1 MKKFLIDRIL
11 LISIIS
17 LIVFISLFYM
27 NTLLPFFIGVF
38 IAYLLSPIIKFFDR
52 KKVNRNISSL
62 LVLVAFYLFI
72 YVFILLVIPIIA
84 EQTIRFLE
92 KFPSLLNQIEFQ
104 ISKISIFINSNFL
117 DLNYKE
123 VLKNLNEG
131 IGSFL
136 KTLISKLFFSSLAIV
151 NLLSFIIVTPVVT
164 WYFLKDWNSIVLFFN
179 NNIPSKYQKIAKKN
193 LKEVDAILASF
204 LRGQF
209 LVSIILGCYYF
220 IAFFLIGIDYS
231 LFLGVFSG
239 IFSLIPYFG
248 IFISFILATYVSV
261 LQFVDPAYFFYIIAI
276 FFIAFLLE
284 AYFLS
289 PKIIGDKL
297 GLHPLAILYSVFL
310 FGSLF
315 GFIGIFFAIPFASI
329 IYLYYRKILF
339 NINRTPDETRNN

>member
-1 MKKFLIDRIL
+1 MKKVLIDRIL
-11 LISIIS
+11 LTSIIS
-17 LIVFISLFYM
+17 LIVLISLFYI
-27 NTLLPFFIGVF
+27 NTLFPFFIGLF

-52 KKVNRNISSL
+52 KKVNRSISSL
-62 LVLVAFYLFI
+62 LVLVAFFLFI

-84 EQTIRFLE
+84 DQTLKFLE
-92 KFPSLLNQIEFQ
+92 KFPSLLKQIEFQ
-104 ISKISIFINSNFL
+104 ISKISILINSNFL

-131 IGSFL
+131 IGDFL
-136 KTLISKLFFSSLAIV
+136 KTLIRNLFFSSLAII
-151 NLLSFIIVTPVVT
+151 NLLSFIIITPIVA

-179 NNIPSKYQKIAKKN
+179 KNIPSKYQKKAKKN

-220 IAFFLIGIDYS
+220 IVFFLIGIDYS
-231 LFLGVFSG
+231 LFLGFFSG

-248 IFISFILATYVSV
+248 IFISFILAAYVSV
-261 LQFVDPAYFFYIIAI
+261 LQFVDPTYIFYLAVI
-276 FFIAFLLE
+276 FFTAFLLE

-329 IYLYYRKILF
+329 IYLYYRKILY
-339 NINRTPDETRNN
+339 NINKYIL

>member
-1 MKKFLIDRIL
+1 MKKFLIERIL

-62 LVLVAFYLFI
+62 IVLVAFFLFI

-104 ISKISIFINSNFL
+104 ISKISILINNNFL

-179 NNIPSKYQKIAKKN
+179 KNIPSKYQKKAKKN

-220 IAFFLIGIDYS
+220 IVFFLIGIDYS
-231 LFLGVFSG
+231 L
-239 IFSLIPYFG
+239 
-248 IFISFILATYVSV
+248 
-261 LQFVDPAYFFYIIAI
+261 
-276 FFIAFLLE
+276 
-284 AYFLS
+284 
-289 PKIIGDKL
+289 
-297 GLHPLAILYSVFL
+297 
-310 FGSLF
+310 
-315 GFIGIFFAIPFASI
+315 
-329 IYLYYRKILF
+329 
-339 NINRTPDETRNN
+339 